1 MDYCHYTLYFEIIA
15 WPDKENLI
23 LKMNLILLTRQTI
36 TLSLEVERALG
47 TKHWVF
53 AGHVGRRV
61 QSLMCLQIGT
71 PHRGRSAGQQRQ
83 GLASRAAPLFA
94 GSAAPNCGALLWG
107 HPCWHV
113 TVLLALT
120 SLSESRWKSTL
131 CRPVGEYLSISWYG
145 AKRDLNFERSFVRSN
160 WEILTEG

>member
-1 MDYCHYTLYFEIIA
+1 MDYCHFTLYFKIIA
-15 WPDKENLI
+15 WPDKGNLI
-23 LKMNLILLTRQTI
+23 LKMNLNSLTRQTI
-36 TLSLEVERALG
+36 TLSLEVGIALG
-47 TKHWVF
+47 TKHALF

-131 CRPVGEYLSISWYG
+131 LVSTCQLAGTERKEIWISRG
-145 AKRDLNFERSFVRSN
+145 PSFGLIGRC
-160 WEILTEG
+160 